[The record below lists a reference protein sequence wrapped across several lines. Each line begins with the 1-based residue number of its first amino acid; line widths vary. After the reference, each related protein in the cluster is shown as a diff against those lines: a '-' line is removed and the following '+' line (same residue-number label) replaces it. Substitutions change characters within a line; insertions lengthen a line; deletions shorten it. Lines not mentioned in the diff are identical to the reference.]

1 MNKLKPVPKH
11 PNSLRG
17 GINTRRREKVT
28 LPLPK
33 AVYNN
38 CMFSCMFL
46 FSSSF
51 PTET

>member
-1 MNKLKPVPKH
+1 MNKLKPIPKH
-11 PNSLRG
+11 PSSLRG

-28 LPLPK
+28 LLLLK
-33 AVYNN
+33 VVYNS

-51 PTET
+51 PMET